1 MNLFLLIY
9 LSEKQILFLQ
19 RKGDWN
25 VMEKKWDSLAVET
38 IALTKTYKGKAAVN
52 HLNLQVREGAI
63 YGFIGRNGA
72 GKSTT
77 LKMLCG
83 LAKPVS
89 GEIRLFGKPVSDPLV
104 ARRIGCLIESA
115 GLYPKMTARQNMLMK
130 AKCMG
135 LSDEKSVDRIL
146 DRTGLS
152 NTGSKQTKLFSMGM
166 KQRLG
171 IALAL
176 LGNPD
181 LLILDEPING
191 LDPEGVREIRQL
203 IFSLNEEGK
212 TFLISSH
219 ILGELS
225 KISTHYGII
234 KDGNLVEQVSRQE
247 LERSCAD
254 YYQIEVDDVKRSL
267 PLIEEHIDNI
277 RTEVQDN
284 RTIRI
289 YGLAEGAM
297 LNQILVEN
305 RIQVYAS
312 GFHHMDLE
320 EYFLARMD
328 NSHSDDSQ
336 SVKKGNGKNV

>member
-1 MNLFLLIY
+1 M
-9 LSEKQILFLQ
+9 
-19 RKGDWN
+19 D
-25 VMEKKWDSLAVET
+25 KKEETFAVET
-38 IALTKTYKGKAAVN
+38 VALTKLYKGKAAVN
-52 HLNLQVREGAI
+52 HLNLKVREGAI

-77 LKMLCG
+77 LKMLCS
-83 LAKPVS
+83 LVKPAE
-89 GEIRLFGKPVSDPLV
+89 GEIRLFGKPVQDPFV

-115 GLYPKMTARQNMLMK
+115 GLYPKMTARQNMIMK
-130 AKCMG
+130 ARCMG
-135 LSDEKSVDRIL
+135 LSDEKSVDLIL
-146 DRTGLS
+146 ERTGLS
-152 NTGSKQTKLFSMGM
+152 DTGNKPTKLFSMGM

-171 IALAL
+171 VALAL

-203 IFSLNEEGK
+203 ILSLNEEGK

-234 KDGNLVEQVSRQE
+234 KDGNLVDQISRQE
-247 LERSCAD
+247 LEKSCTD

-267 PLIEEHIDNI
+267 PLIMEHIGGSQ
-277 RTEVQDN
+277 TEVQDSH
-284 RTIRI
+284 TIRI
-289 YGLAEGAM
+289 YGLAEGAA
-297 LNQILVEN
+297 LNRLLVEN
-305 RIQVYAS
+305 QIQVYAS

-328 NSHSDDSQ
+328 GSHIGDSQ
-336 SVKKGNGKNV
+336 NGKKEEEKNV

>member
-1 MNLFLLIY
+1 MAQKYENTAAAAI
-9 LSEKQILFLQ
+9 
-19 RKGDWN
+19 
-25 VMEKKWDSLAVET
+25 ET
-38 IALTKTYKGKAAVN
+38 RALTKLYRNKAAVN
-52 HLNLQVREGAI
+52 HMDMKVPEGSI

-83 LAKPVS
+83 LAEPTS
-89 GEIRLFGKPVSDPLV
+89 GDIMLFGRPGSDPFT

-115 GLYPKMTARQNMLMK
+115 GLYPRMTARQNAVMK
-130 AKCMG
+130 ARCIG
-135 LSDEKSVDRIL
+135 LADEKSIDKVL
-146 DRTGLS
+146 EAAGLADA
-152 NTGSKQTKLFSMGM
+152 GSKKVKLFSMGM

-203 IFSLNEEGK
+203 ILRLNQEGK
-212 TFLISSH
+212 TFIISSH

-234 KDGNLVEQVSRQE
+234 KDGILVEQISRE
-247 LERSCAD
+247 ALEKNCMD
-254 YYQIEVDDVKRSL
+254 YFLVEVDDVKRAL
-267 PLIEEHIDNI
+267 PLISEHAPEISPEVLDAHSI
-277 RTEVQDN
+277 RL
-284 RTIRI
+284 
-289 YGLAEGAM
+289 YGLKDGAW
-297 LNQILVEN
+297 LNRLLVEN
-305 RIQVYAS
+305 HVQICAS

-320 EYFLARMD
+320 DYFLYRMD
-328 NSHSDDSQ
+328 GGQ
-336 SVKKGNGKNV
+336 TTQKGVNENA